1 MQRDNQGRQ
10 LLRLPTTMRVAF
22 EAALKPALH
31 RAHCIAFYDDAEDP
45 NLDAIM
51 TVVGSTTSN
60 HGYRKVPAWTVTRK
74 GKR

>member
-1 MQRDNQGRQ
+1 MQRDNQGRA

-22 EAALKPALH
+22 EAALPSAFN
-31 RAHCIAFYDDAEDP
+31 RAVMGVLAAELVP
-45 NLDAIM
+45 NIE
-51 TVVGSTTSN
+51 TVKNVERAVGSN